1 MDTLGVMNIA
11 VASITIF
18 RFLMYLFA
26 LEMNTRTKF
35 SAESWLSEEIK
46 EVAYE
51 WTRAL
56 RLMFTFRLMV
66 TFVVV
71 YGADPLTNWLFL
83 LATLIFNLLFLL
95 NIFGLTGGAGI
106 GKGKVVQPHNITI
119 PKVLTWLDFLMPLGC
134 VGYLLVV
141 GI

>member
-18 RFLMYLFA
+18 RFFMYLFA

-35 SAESWLSEEIK
+35 SAESWLSQEIK

-95 NIFGLTGGAGI
+95 NIFI
-106 GKGKVVQPHNITI
+106 KY
-119 PKVLTWLDFLMPLGC
+119 F
-134 VGYLLVV
+134 
-141 GI
+141 